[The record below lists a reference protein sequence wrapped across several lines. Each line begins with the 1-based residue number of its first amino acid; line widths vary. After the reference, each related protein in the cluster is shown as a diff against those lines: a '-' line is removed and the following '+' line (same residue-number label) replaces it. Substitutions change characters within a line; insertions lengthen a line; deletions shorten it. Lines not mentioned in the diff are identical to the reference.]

1 MDKGN
6 RSSETSQDPSTPFR
20 SQLGPLVVL
29 AIIFYLNFVSR
40 IILAPLLP
48 NIEQDLNITHGEAGA
63 FFLMIS
69 LGYFPS
75 MIGSGFVSS
84 KFTHRTTISI
94 SAICLGISL
103 VLMSQCTSLWAIYMS
118 LMLVGISAGLYL
130 PSGMASLTAIF
141 DSGHWGKAFA
151 VHEMGPILSF
161 LTAPLLAEFFLNWFT
176 WRIILILMGSTAIMV
191 GIAFGHFG
199 RGGNFCGEAPNLG
212 SLKTLFAVP
221 GFWYLLILFALGISG
236 TAGIYTML
244 PLYLVVEKG
253 LDRSWANMLIA
264 ISRISGLGTAFLAGW
279 TADKLGARQ
288 TLIAVFLLS
297 GLATVFL
304 GIADNFWLVVV
315 VIIQPLL
322 ASCFYPAGFAALSL
336 IVPPTIRNM
345 GVAFTVPLGFV
356 VGAGAVPML
365 IGTMGD
371 SGTFAAGIVIAGV
384 LISCGTV
391 LAGFLK
397 KPE

>member
-1 MDKGN
+1 MDKDN
-6 RSSETSQDPSTPFR
+6 LSSETSRDPNIPFR
-20 SQLGPLVVL
+20 AQLGPLVVL
-29 AIIFYLNFVSR
+29 TIIFYLNFVSR

-63 FFLMIS
+63 LFLMIS
-69 LGYFPS
+69 LGYLPS
-75 MIGSGFVSS
+75 LMGSGFVSS
-84 KFTHRTTISI
+84 KFSHRTTISL

-103 VLMSQCTSLWAIYMS
+103 VLVSQCTSLWAIYMS
-118 LMLVGISAGLYL
+118 LLLLGISAGLYL
-130 PSGMASLTAIF
+130 PSGMANLTSIF

-161 LTAPLLAEFFLNWFT
+161 LTAPLLAEFFLRLFS
-176 WRIILILMGSTAIMV
+176 WRMILILLGSTAILV
-191 GIAFGHFG
+191 GIAFGRFS

-244 PLYLVVEKG
+244 PLYLVAEKG

-264 ISRISGLGTAFLAGW
+264 ISRISGLGTVFLAGW
-279 TADKLGARQ
+279 TADKLGARK
-288 TLIAVFLLS
+288 TLTAVFLLS
-297 GLATVFL
+297 GLTTVFL
-304 GIADNFWLVVV
+304 GFADNFWLVIT
-315 VIIQPLL
+315 VILQPLL
-322 ASCFYPAGFAALSL
+322 ASCFFPAGFAALSL
-336 IVPPTIRNM
+336 IVPSSIRNL
-345 GVAFTVPLGFV
+345 GVSFSVPVGFIIG
-356 VGAGAVPML
+356 VGAIPML

-371 SGTFAAGIVIAGV
+371 TSTFGAGIVIAGV

-391 LAGFLK
+391 FSRFLK
-397 KPE
+397 KSE

>member
-1 MDKGN
+1 MDKDN
-6 RSSETSQDPSTPFR
+6 LSSETSRDPNIPFR
-20 SQLGPLVVL
+20 AQLGPLVVL
-29 AIIFYLNFVSR
+29 TIIFYLNFVSR

-63 FFLMIS
+63 LFLMIS
-69 LGYFPS
+69 LGYLPS
-75 MIGSGFVSS
+75 LMGSGFVSS
-84 KFTHRTTISI
+84 KFSHWTTISL

-103 VLMSQCTSLWAIYMS
+103 VLVSQCTSLWAIYMS
-118 LMLVGISAGLYL
+118 LLLLGISAGLYL
-130 PSGMASLTAIF
+130 PSGMANLTSIF

-161 LTAPLLAEFFLNWFT
+161 LTAPLLAEFFLRLFS
-176 WRIILILMGSTAIMV
+176 WRMILILLGSTAILV
-191 GIAFGHFG
+191 GIAFGRFS

-244 PLYLVVEKG
+244 PLYLVAEKG

-264 ISRISGLGTAFLAGW
+264 ISRISGLGTVFLAGW
-279 TADKLGARQ
+279 TADKLGARK
-288 TLIAVFLLS
+288 TLTAVFLLS
-297 GLATVFL
+297 GLTTVFL
-304 GIADNFWLVVV
+304 GFADNFWLVIT
-315 VIIQPLL
+315 VILQPLL
-322 ASCFYPAGFAALSL
+322 ASCFFPAGFAALSL
-336 IVPPTIRNM
+336 IVPSSIRNL
-345 GVAFTVPLGFV
+345 GVSFSVPVGFIIG
-356 VGAGAVPML
+356 VGAIPML

-371 SGTFAAGIVIAGV
+371 TSTFGAGIVIAGV

-391 LAGFLK
+391 FSRFLK
-397 KPE
+397 KSE

>member
-1 MDKGN
+1 MDKAS
-6 RSSETSQDPSTPFR
+6 RSSETSQDPNIPFR
-20 SQLGPLVVL
+20 SQLGPLIIL
-29 AIIFYLNFVSR
+29 TIIFYLNFVSR

-48 NIEQDLNITHGEAGA
+48 NIETDLNITHGEAGA

-75 MIGSGFVSS
+75 MMGSGFVSS

-103 VLMSQCTSLWAIYMS
+103 ILISQCTSLWAIYMN
-118 LMLVGISAGLYL
+118 LLLLGISAGLYL
-130 PSGMASLTAIF
+130 PSGMANLTAIF

-161 LTAPLLAEFFLNWFT
+161 LSAPILVEFLLGWFS
-176 WRIILILMGSTAIMV
+176 WRIILILLGSTAILV
-191 GIAFGHFG
+191 GIAFGRFS

-212 SLKTLFAVP
+212 SLKILFAVP

-264 ISRISGLGTAFLAGW
+264 ISRISGLGTVFAAGW
-279 TADKLGARQ
+279 TADKLGARK
-288 TLIAVFLLS
+288 TLTVVFLLS
-297 GLATVFL
+297 GLAAVFL
-304 GIADNFWLVVV
+304 GIVDNFWLVIA
-315 VIIQPLL
+315 VILQPLL
-322 ASCFYPAGFAALSL
+322 ATCFFPAGFAALSL
-336 IVPPTIRNM
+336 IVPSTIRSL
-345 GVAFTVPLGFV
+345 GVSFTVPLGFIFG
-356 VGAGAVPML
+356 VGAIPMF

-371 SGTFAAGIVIAGV
+371 SGMFAAGIVIVGI

-391 LAGFLK
+391 LSRFLK
-397 KPE
+397 EPE

>member
-1 MDKGN
+1 VDKDK
-6 RSSETSQDPSTPFR
+6 RSNETSQDPNIPFR
-20 SQLGPLVVL
+20 SQLGSLVVL

-75 MIGSGFVSS
+75 MMGSGFVSS

-94 SAICLGISL
+94 SVICLGISL
-103 VLMSQCTSLWAIYMS
+103 VLISQCTRLWAIYMS
-118 LMLVGISAGLYL
+118 LMLLGISAGLYL
-130 PSGMASLTAIF
+130 PSGMANLTAIF
-141 DSGHWGKAFA
+141 DSKHWGKAFA

-161 LTAPLLAEFFLNWFT
+161 LTAPLLAELFLNWFS
-176 WRIILILMGSTAIMV
+176 WRIILILMGSTAMMV
-191 GIAFGHFG
+191 GIAFGRFG

-244 PLYLVVEKG
+244 PLYLTVEKG

-264 ISRISGLGTAFLAGW
+264 ISRISGLGTVFLAGW
-279 TADKLGARQ
+279 TVDKLGARQ
-288 TLIAVFLLS
+288 TLIAVFLFS

-304 GIADNFWLVVV
+304 GIADNFWLVIV

-322 ASCFYPAGFAALSL
+322 ASCFFPAGFAALSL
-336 IVPPTIRNM
+336 IVPSTIRNI
-345 GVAFTVPLGFV
+345 GVSFIVPLGFV
-356 VGAGAVPML
+356 IGAGAMPML

-371 SGTFAAGIVIAGV
+371 SGTFAAGIVIAGG
-384 LISCGTV
+384 LIFCGTV
-391 LAGFLK
+391 LSGFLK